1 MTNIKNVIYFIGVGL
16 TIGFTLVVYAHSN
29 FATKETVR
37 RIEQSQKEKDN
48 IIIKRLDRMEL
59 KLDKLLTK

>member
-37 RIEQSQKEKDN
+37 RIEQSQKDKDN